1 MKNQVHLLALVFALL
16 FSVTPVSAQVVYGP
30 APHASHR
37 PLPGTVIGYLQARPE
52 DTSKVYDYCACL
64 YPEAY
69 QDANHLYL
77 FNHDQIQTVYSV
89 GYIDEEHLSFIDR
102 LDQTARTLPG

>member
-1 MKNQVHLLALVFALL
+1 MKTEKWLPAGSVVLLKE
-16 FSVTPVSAQVVYGP
+16 STKKIMI
-30 APHASHR
+30 
-37 PLPGTVIGYLQARPE
+37 IGYLQARPE

-77 FNHDQIQTVYSV
+77 FNHDQIETIYSV
-89 GYIDEEHLSFIDR
+89 GYIDQEHLAFLDR
-102 LDQTARTLPG
+102 LNQTARTLV

>member
-1 MKNQVHLLALVFALL
+1 MKTEKWLPAGSVVLLKE
-16 FSVTPVSAQVVYGP
+16 STKKIMI
-30 APHASHR
+30 
-37 PLPGTVIGYLQARPE
+37 IGFLQARPE

-89 GYIDEEHLSFIDR
+89 GYIDEEHLAFIDR

>member
-1 MKNQVHLLALVFALL
+1 MKTEKWLPAGSVVLLKE
-16 FSVTPVSAQVVYGP
+16 STKKIMI
-30 APHASHR
+30 
-37 PLPGTVIGYLQARPE
+37 IGYLQARPE

>member
-1 MKNQVHLLALVFALL
+1 MKTEKWLPAGSVVLLKE
-16 FSVTPVSAQVVYGP
+16 STKKIMI
-30 APHASHR
+30 
-37 PLPGTVIGYLQARPE
+37 IGYLQARPE

-77 FNHDQIQTVYSV
+77 FNHDQIETIYSV
-89 GYIDEEHLSFIDR
+89 GYIDQEHLAFLDR
-102 LDQTARTLPG
+102 LNQTARTTV